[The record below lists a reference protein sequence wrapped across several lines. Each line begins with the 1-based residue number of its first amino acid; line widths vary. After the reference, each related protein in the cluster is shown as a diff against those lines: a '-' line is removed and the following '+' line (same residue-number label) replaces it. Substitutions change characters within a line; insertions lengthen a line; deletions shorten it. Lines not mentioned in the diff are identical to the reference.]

1 MTKIKFIECPRDA
14 MQGWK
19 NFIPTSDKVRYIKQ
33 LLKVGFDTID
43 FGSFVSHRAIPQMED
58 TGEVMNAITGVSST
72 SKLLAIVVNLRGA
85 LDAIRYD
92 RITYL
97 GYPFSVSPTFQ
108 KLNAN
113 STIEESFVRVREIH
127 ELCKQHH
134 KTMVVYL
141 SMAFGN
147 PYGDAYSVKNVLH
160 TADQMAKEGIEII
173 SLADTVG
180 LATPGEIAA
189 LVKECLHEFPEREI
203 GVHLHSTSANW
214 KEKADAAVDNGCLR
228 FDGAL
233 KGFGGC
239 PMSGSDL
246 VGNMDTGN
254 MIRYFLEKGFH
265 LDIDATQLKKAEN
278 MATEIFI

>member
-1 MTKIKFIECPRDA
+1 MNKIKIIECPRDA

-19 NFIPTSDKVRYIKQ
+19 NIIPTEDKIRYIRQ

-43 FGSFVSHRAIPQMED
+43 FGSFVSHRLIPQMED
-58 TGEVMNAITGVSST
+58 TTEVLNAISGQPGS
-72 SKLLAIVVNLRGA
+72 SKLLAIIVNLRGA
-85 LDAIRYD
+85 LEAIQHEK
-92 RITYL
+92 ITYL
-97 GYPFSVSPTFQ
+97 GYPFSVSQTFQ

-113 STIEESFVRVREIH
+113 SSIEESFVRVKEIQ
-127 ELCKQHH
+127 ELCRQHH

-147 PYGDAYSVKNVLH
+147 PYGDAYSVINVLD
-160 TADQMAKEGIEII
+160 TAEQMAKEGIEII

-180 LATPGEIAA
+180 LASPEEIAK
-189 LVKECLHEFPEREI
+189 LVKACVHEFPNREI

-214 KEKADAAVDNGCLR
+214 KEKLDAAVDNGCMR

-239 PMSGSDL
+239 PMSGNDL

-254 MIRYFLEKGFH
+254 MIRYFIDKELPV
-265 LDIDATQLKKAEN
+265 DIDKEALRKAESI
-278 MATEIFI
+278 ATEIFI